1 MDYDTWNMILA
12 KRFSMMYKN
21 YRKFSM
27 RALGKDPLVM
37 TDNQPDLQNTEGA
50 VNVCDQVENPSKD

>member
-1 MDYDTWNMILA
+1 
-12 KRFSMMYKN
+12 
-21 YRKFSM
+21 M

-50 VNVCDQVENPSKD
+50 VNVCDQVENPSKDQILEEKKEEGKVDAEDQSQLTINTN